1 MRKRGILA
9 RSCISPPPPR
19 APRLRLLLMSAYLR
33 YPAKPS
39 DTTEEDAKAQQLQTL
54 IRNKSE
60 KTMSLEPHG
69 CATADGR
76 QQQQSPTCSRSW
88 SLARGTSDE
97 RQAAATS
104 GGASTAANTHA
115 NSSALFNGAALLLDA
130 ATRAGGSSIHGL
142 VDPMPTHTTITS
154 KQEEA
159 MTSKTKV
166 MNKNVPPHT
175 TTTMNFGNPTGAA
188 IMIDGSSQHHDCHG
202 MLVGN
207 SGDPSSNKSSSNANG
222 QLYATVHPGF
232 WRMEGKGVPKGTAN
246 ILVKIRIKVCAV
258 GCYYLFNSNLSTQF
272 IHS

>member
-1 MRKRGILA
+1 
-9 RSCISPPPPR
+9 
-19 APRLRLLLMSAYLR
+19 
-33 YPAKPS
+33 
-39 DTTEEDAKAQQLQTL
+39 
-54 IRNKSE
+54 
-60 KTMSLEPHG
+60 MSLEPHDR
-69 CATADGR
+69 ATADGR
-76 QQQQSPTCSRSW
+76 HQQQSPRSW

-166 MNKNVPPHT
+166 MNKNVPHT

-188 IMIDGSSQHHDCHG
+188 IMIDGSSQHNDCHG

-207 SGDPSSNKSSSNANG
+207 SGGDTSNKSSSNANG
-222 QLYATVHPGF
+222 QLYATVNPGF
-232 WRMEGKGVPKGTAN
+232 WRMKGKGTAN
-246 ILVKIRIKVCAV
+246 ILVKIRMKVCKLH
-258 GCYYLFNSNLSTQF
+258 CS
-272 IHS
+272 